1 MKITARSLH
10 LAGGIAALLLASTF
24 TGFGITNSI
33 PQFWDFE
40 DMTNGQD
47 IVDIS
52 TDSWYGEAGAF
63 VATNGTYDT
72 PQNGYPIDTNHT
84 VFASLTAPVTNYVEG
99 GAGATVWIDHMVKP
113 ERWKEDGPPPDLPA
127 DTQMAYFV
135 NTNGHLVVYHCQLA
149 TSGARESNI
158 WSEVDSVTIE
168 SNDWARISIGMI
180 DPQTMKLIDGDIAAQ
195 TRQVFS
201 NLSAVLTAA
210 GVSLQEVVK
219 TTVFLQDMGDFP
231 EMNAVY
237 KECFGSH
244 KPARATIEVAKLPLG
259 AGVEIEATAVR
270 S

>member
-1 MKITARSLH
+1 MRI
-10 LAGGIAALLLASTF
+10 
-24 TGFGITNSI
+24 
-33 PQFWDFE
+33 
-40 DMTNGQD
+40 
-47 IVDIS
+47 IS
-52 TDSWYGEAGAF
+52 TTDAPQAIGPYSQAVSAG
-63 VATNGTYDT
+63 DM
-72 PQNGYPIDTNHT
+72 
-84 VFASLTAPVTNYVEG
+84 VF
-99 GAGATVWIDHMVKP
+99 
-113 ERWKEDGPPPDLPA
+113 
-127 DTQMAYFV
+127 
-135 NTNGHLVVYHCQLA
+135 C
-149 TSGARESNI
+149 SGQ
-158 WSEVDSVTIE
+158 VPL
-168 SNDWARISIGMI
+168 

-210 GVSLQEVVK
+210 GLSLQEVVK